1 MCVMMRQA
9 VAPQHPERDA
19 SNSLLN
25 NFNFRVFLF
34 QDMEDGDSILI
45 SAKVIACVEAID
57 CAPVS
62 SMKLAALCDPSD
74 WSASINPICK
84 CRLIV

>member
-1 MCVMMRQA
+1 MFRLACAMMRQA

-25 NFNFRVFLF
+25 NFIFRVFLF

-62 SMKLAALCDPSD
+62 SMRTPRVHQLTQYANS
-74 WSASINPICK
+74 
-84 CRLIV
+84 V